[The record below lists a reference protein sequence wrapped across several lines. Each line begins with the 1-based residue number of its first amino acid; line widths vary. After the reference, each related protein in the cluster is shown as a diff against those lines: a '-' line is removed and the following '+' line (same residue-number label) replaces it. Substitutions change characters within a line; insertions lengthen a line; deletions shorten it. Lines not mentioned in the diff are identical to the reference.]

1 MYNLHSH
8 SILSDGCLLPSELA
22 VRHMAKGY
30 KVLAITDHADYSNI
44 HTVITSI
51 LAFCSKWPKK
61 SPLTVLPGVE
71 LTHIP
76 IEHFKP
82 LARIA
87 RSKGIKIIVAHGETP
102 AEPVLNGTNR
112 AALEAGIDIL
122 AHPGTIS
129 DADILLAVK
138 KGTFLEVT
146 TRKGH
151 NLTNNYVIQ
160 QAMKFKARLILNTD
174 CHTPEDI
181 IEPSEIIRLAQE
193 LGLNAENIGAMYKEV
208 EQLIHTRS

>member
-44 HTVITSI
+44 NTVITSI
-51 LAFCSKWPKK
+51 LTFCRNWPKK
-61 SPLTVLPGVE
+61 SPLLVLPGLE

-76 IEHFKP
+76 LEHFKP
-82 LARIA
+82 LVRIA

-102 AEPVLNGTNR
+102 AEPVLTGTNR

-129 DADILLAVK
+129 DTDMLLAVK

-151 NLTNNYVIQ
+151 NVTNNYVIQ
-160 QAMKFKARLILNTD
+160 QAIKFKARLMLNTD
-174 CHTPEDI
+174 CHAPEDI
-181 IEPSEIIRLAQE
+181 IEPAEIVRLAQE
-193 LGLNAENIGAMYKEV
+193 LGLGTEKIDSIYKEV
-208 EQLIHTRS
+208 AELIH